1 MWRGRNGGE
10 ETGEGNTTR
19 LEAGAH
25 SVMERRWDGG
35 GGGMFGGTPA
45 YRSPTLDRSTDP
57 PGLKVEKARFVN
69 GNFLRGATPQ
79 KNVFLGYFSQK
90 WVGAIQLLEYQMLT
104 VKLS

>member
-10 ETGEGNTTR
+10 ETGEGKATR

-45 YRSPTLDRSTDP
+45 FRFRSPTLDRSTAP
-57 PGLKVEKARFVN
+57 PGDEQEKSKTRV
-69 GNFLRGATPQ
+69 
-79 KNVFLGYFSQK
+79 
-90 WVGAIQLLEYQMLT
+90 VGSDTY
-104 VKLS
+104 